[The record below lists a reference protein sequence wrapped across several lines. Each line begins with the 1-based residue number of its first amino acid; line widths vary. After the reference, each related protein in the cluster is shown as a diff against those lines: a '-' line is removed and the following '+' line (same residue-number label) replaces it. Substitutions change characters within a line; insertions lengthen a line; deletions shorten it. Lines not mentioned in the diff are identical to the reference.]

1 MMVSK
6 VSQCLSQVTF
16 LSNSVG
22 QNHSSL
28 VTGDGFSKS
37 RVSHQ
42 FKIDSEYTIH
52 HYTLGWPP
60 FSNSGK

>member
-6 VSQCLSQVTF
+6 VSQCLSKVTF

-22 QNHSSL
+22 QNPSSL

-37 RVSHQ
+37 RVSHL
-42 FKIDSEYTIH
+42 KIDSEYTIH